1 MLDPISTAI
10 KPPRK
15 LGDLGSSL
23 WESVQAE
30 YRIDDAAGIELLM
43 QACAAADRIARLS
56 EMIDR
61 DGEMI
66 ETKNGPRAHPALREE
81 LSQRRFICRTLE
93 RLGLNLEPTRPVG
106 RPTSWA
112 KRQEKRNADE

>member
-81 LSQRRFICRTLE
+81 LSQRRVIFRAA
-93 RLGLNLEPTRPVG
+93 RRFGPKLGTTKPGGPPTPR
-106 RPTSWA
+106 A
-112 KRQEKRNADE
+112 KRPGE